1 MTLDDLNKVLGP
13 RTDNNLGVVLHRHNI
28 ESPIKTQQNR
38 YSFVTERAP
47 HQDFVH
53 VLFKRPSPP
62 PATATPPSGDGHLGQ
77 DGHLLPSPS
86 VRDLIN

>member
-62 PATATPPSGDGHLGQ
+62 PATAPPSGDGHLGQ
-77 DGHLLPSPS
+77 DGPLLPSPS
-86 VRDLIN
+86 VRELIN

>member
-13 RTDNNLGVVLHRHNI
+13 HTDNNLGVVLHRHI
-28 ESPIKTQQNR
+28 VESPIKTQQNR

-62 PATATPPSGDGHLGQ
+62 LATAPPLAMGTLGRMGTFSLARQ
-77 DGHLLPSPS
+77 FE
-86 VRDLIN
+86 N

>member
-1 MTLDDLNKVLGP
+1 MLGSH
-13 RTDNNLGVVLHRHNI
+13 TDNNLGVVLHRHI
-28 ESPIKTQQNR
+28 VESPIKTQQNR

-62 PATATPPSGDGHLGQ
+62 LATAPPLAMGTLGRMGTFSLARQ
-77 DGHLLPSPS
+77 FE
-86 VRDLIN
+86 N